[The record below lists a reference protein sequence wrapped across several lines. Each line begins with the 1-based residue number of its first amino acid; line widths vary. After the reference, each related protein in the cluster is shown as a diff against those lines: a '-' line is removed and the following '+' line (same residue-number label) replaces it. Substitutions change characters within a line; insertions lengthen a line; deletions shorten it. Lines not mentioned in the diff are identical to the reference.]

1 SLSDHSA
8 ISCLAEKLGIRKSIC
23 APYRAQ
29 LQCSVSES
37 VLGMAAVI
45 QWRGGERTAA
55 DLVGADSEQIGHA
68 CHILGLGLAA
78 PASIRKT
85 CALHPNDHLP
95 YTHGVRHAWQRAPSH
110 HCTTDAYGT
119 TGEEKKVL

>member
-1 SLSDHSA
+1 GRRVELPDGGGSRVDRRRSIGIEVARRPVLGPQRSRTQRERQCGSGSLSDHSA

-55 DLVGADSEQIGHA
+55 DL
-68 CHILGLGLAA
+68 
-78 PASIRKT
+78 
-85 CALHPNDHLP
+85 
-95 YTHGVRHAWQRAPSH
+95 
-110 HCTTDAYGT
+110 
-119 TGEEKKVL
+119 